1 MVTRGPRLARP
12 RLISHPLGPT
22 AREIVMREPRRFLL
36 AAAILFPAMLPAQ
49 GVIVQNV
56 SDVRFYG
63 ALGTFVGLAARF
75 GGAKMHDIQSTT
87 SVAGHKLRTESEDVA
102 TIIDVD
108 GGRFISVD
116 HKKKTYTS
124 MTFADMAARMQQAA
138 QSMQQA
144 SQQAAQQRQAEQA
157 KAAKEA
163 PATKDNGNVT
173 FHYTVAADRP
183 GQHEKIAGY
192 DAERVFLTITID
204 ADTAHE
210 GQNPER
216 AGSLV
221 FLLDEWRS
229 TDAPQIAAM
238 QEFQRA
244 YMQKVGETFRPP
256 VEAMKSAYSFD
267 PRIKEGFSA
276 AAKEL
281 AKVPGVSLRSVTY
294 VAAVPAGM
302 TFDRKLVLADAGA
315 AAADTTKKGDAPKKG
330 GFGGFM
336 GALKSAAE
344 QASKKP
350 ADTKSDNSDKQLKQG
365 TLLSVNEEAR
375 SITSGAVP
383 PGTFDPPAGYRE
395 IALPPLPPG

>member
-1 MVTRGPRLARP
+1 MPR
-12 RLISHPLGPT
+12 S
-22 AREIVMREPRRFLL
+22 VLL
-36 AAAILFPAMLPAQ
+36 AAAIMFPTGLPAQ

-63 ALGTFVGLAARF
+63 ALGTFVGLAARM

-108 GGRFISVD
+108 AGRFISID

-124 MTFADMAARMQQAA
+124 MTFAEMAARMQQAA
-138 QSMQQA
+138 QSIQQA
-144 SQQAAQQRQAEQA
+144 SQQAAQQQKADQA
-157 KAAKEA
+157 KAAKAA
-163 PATKDNGNVT
+163 PAAKRDSNNVT
-173 FHYTVAADRP
+173 FHYSVTADRP

-192 DAERVFLTITID
+192 DAERIFVTITID

-210 GQNPER
+210 GQTPER

-221 FLLDEWRS
+221 LLLDEYRS
-229 TDAPQIAAM
+229 TNAPQIAAM

-244 YMQKVGETFRPP
+244 YMQKVGEMFRPP
-256 VEAMKSAYSFD
+256 VEAVKSAYSFD

-276 AAKEL
+276 AAKEM

-302 TFDRKLVLADAGA
+302 AFDRRLVLADAGA
-315 AAADTTKKGDAPKKG
+315 AAADTTKKDDAPKKG
-330 GFGGFM
+330 RFGGLM

-344 QASKKP
+344 EANKKP
-350 ADTKSDNSDKQLKQG
+350 ADNKSDNSDKQLKQG

-375 SITSGAVP
+375 NITTGAVP

-395 IALPPLPPG
+395 IPLPPMTPPPPG

>member
-1 MVTRGPRLARP
+1 
-12 RLISHPLGPT
+12 
-22 AREIVMREPRRFLL
+22 MREVRSILL
-36 AAAILFPAMLPAQ
+36 VAAILLPTVLPAQ

-56 SDVRFYG
+56 SDVHFYG
-63 ALGTFVGLAARF
+63 ALGTFVGLAARM
-75 GGAKMHDIQSTT
+75 GGANMHDIQSTT
-87 SVAGHKLRTESEDVA
+87 SVTAHKLRTESEDAA

-108 GGRFISVD
+108 AGRFITID
-116 HKKKTYTS
+116 HKRKTYTS

-144 SQQAAQQRQAEQA
+144 SQQASQQRQADQA
-157 KAAKEA
+157 KAAKDA
-163 PATKDNGNVT
+163 QPSKDKSNVT

-192 DAERVFLTITID
+192 DAERIFLTITID
-204 ADTAHE
+204 ADTASD
-210 GQNPER
+210 GQKPEQ

-221 FLLDEWRS
+221 FLLDQWRS
-229 TDAPQIAAM
+229 TDAPQIAALE
-238 QEFQRA
+238 EFQRA
-244 YMQKVGETFRPP
+244 YAQKVGETFRPP
-256 VEAMKSAYSFD
+256 VDALKSAYSFD

-276 AAKEL
+276 AAKEM

-302 TFDRKLVLADAGA
+302 AFDRKLVLADAGA
-315 AAADTTKKGDAPKKG
+315 AAADTAKKDDAPKKG

-344 QASKKP
+344 QANKKP
-350 ADTKSDNSDKQLKQG
+350 ADNKSDKSDKQLKQG

-375 SITSGAVP
+375 SITRGAVP
-383 PGTFDPPAGYRE
+383 AGTFDPPTGYRE
-395 IALPPLPPG
+395 IPLPPLQPPG